1 MGLLR
6 VAFAIA
12 ATALLFGC
20 APIALTAGSIAGSAG
35 VNHTMNGIAY
45 KTFTTPVKAMRVA
58 ALKTLNRMEMQVTQD
73 NQTEEGWLIGAT
85 AADRRI
91 AIELEELTPAT
102 TRMRVVTNKGDFFF
116 KDGAT
121 STEIILQTAQVV
133 ESANV
138 KR

>member
-1 MGLLR
+1 MGLLKI
-6 VAFAIA
+6 ALAIA

-20 APIALTAGSIAGSAG
+20 APVALTAGSIAGSAG

-45 KTFTTPVKAMRVA
+45 KTFTTPVKTMRVA
-58 ALKTLNRMEMQVTQD
+58 TLKTLNRMEMQVTQD
-73 NQTEEGWLIGAT
+73 SKSDEGLVIAAT
-85 AADRRI
+85 AIDRRI
-91 AIELEELTPAT
+91 TIELEELTPAT

-133 ESANV
+133 ESANA